1 MPIYFDKLKE
11 WASKVDSANDALAQK
26 PKSHTIDF
34 NAIRKEAELDDEV
47 GLDKRNPY
55 YEITPAKLVAREL
68 AEKKRKSQEEVAKAK
83 AYTETDEF
91 QKLLNGTS
99 YRDKEVETSGFTWGG
114 EAMRAQERAIEAGK
128 KINATAEER
137 EVQDARDLKH
147 AVDSGAG
154 RFMAGLAQGVSL
166 EPLNRY
172 SWQEETETEKQLNEL
187 INNTTAGQAG
197 KLAGTAIQ
205 YAMPYEMGLG
215 GALKEVPAIAKL
227 GKVGAEIATD
237 AILSAPLNAL
247 NVAKEGYEGE
257 EAFKEFLKQEALDIA
272 LGAGVEVLG
281 SLIGTVLKS
290 GKVIKSGNDFSNL
303 TKEEKKEVAEKISRV
318 KRRTLASI
326 DEEELAELGLKPED
340 VPPTT
345 YPITD
350 KRLGQTP
357 ESKPMPPKAE
367 TVETSPNQNPEE
379 TYYVFDEEEEAF
391 AESLAKNGFVKT
403 GEKNIDNM
411 AGNKMPPR
419 ETGDAKRNKLEAKID
434 RAAEKK
440 LAYEQE
446 AEHLHRLFYT
456 QQITADEY
464 RTRLKELR
472 PKFFNARRDF
482 DKFVDQIIEYDK
494 SKPPSKDLG
503 ADTNRILPTVEENAE
518 VYGTIEG
525 TSTPKATAFGEVSRT
540 AKTVDEN
547 AIVTPQAQKMFDEE
561 LVAGTF
567 SKSYKSNPVTV
578 EKANK
583 TIETDGLDGAYDKFK
598 EGLEVGNEDTIAL
611 GARLI
616 QELQKS
622 GDNDKLMTVVTDYID
637 LLSRKGRELQAASI
651 IKRLTPE
658 GRLVIAQ
665 KTAKRLGDQFNGANP
680 NKYIEIKLSD
690 DAINAIKNAKTEKE
704 ILEANKKAVIEM
716 WNQIPADFIDKLNAY
731 RYMSM
736 LINPRTWA
744 RNTLGNLLFTPVRA
758 TKNALGAGMEKLFI
772 KNGERTKTILT
783 ANDKPFLDAATK
795 DWENI
800 GKEVYSSGG
809 EYSSKT
815 RPSEAIIFRTK
826 WLDKVRKFGSDALE
840 WQDELVGG
848 RVYRNSFAKYMK
860 ANNISVEDLA
870 KNDVLEK
877 VRLHAMKEAERA
889 TFRENTAISNAISK
903 ASRRKNNSL
912 PQVAKSM
919 FIEGVLPFKKTP
931 VNVLWRGLEYSP
943 LGFVEAA
950 YRAINYKKH
959 GLSSPAEVIDALAA
973 GTTGSALL
981 ALGYHLYNL
990 GMLNASSDKSDK
1002 SYYEDM
1008 LGKQSYSIT
1017 LGDGTYT
1024 VDWISPAAMPLL
1036 VGAEVASLA
1045 DGQGIDGYAVID
1057 GLSKIADP
1065 LIETSMLKG
1074 LNDALRYNYG
1084 ENPLLPAVG
1093 NILLSYANQFV
1104 PTVAGQLARTLDQ
1117 TRRSTISTNESST
1130 LRTLE
1135 KVANKNIAKLPFAS
1149 TTLPEYVDVWGRT
1162 QEQGGAFAQFINPGY
1177 YSETKI
1183 TPVDREIMDMGE
1195 YDESVYPSLYYKY
1208 EQTFEK
1214 EKYRMSEDDLARFQK
1229 TSGQYKYNELGQLFR
1244 TQAYKTATDDEK
1256 VKMITKVYEEAN
1268 EIAKAEFLVSKGIP
1282 SQRAYLTTD
1291 KQREAYKP
1299 ELGISPKEFK
1309 LALIEMGHIAD
1320 TDGSGGTSS
1329 EDYQAYLNSKY
1340 GNNTAL
1346 KRALFEAKA
1355 PSKWNNP
1362 Y

>member
-11 WASKVDSANDALAQK
+11 WASKVDSANDALARK

-34 NAIRKEAELDDEV
+34 NAIRKEAELDDEA

-154 RFMAGLAQGVSL
+154 RFMTGLAQGVSL

-187 INNTTAGQAG
+187 IDNTTTGQAG

-257 EAFKEFLKQEALDIA
+257 EAFKEFLKQEGLDIA

-290 GKVIKSGNDFSNL
+290 GKVIKSGNDVSKL

-345 YPITD
+345 YPKTD
-350 KRLGQTP
+350 KRLGQAP

-367 TVETSPNQNPEE
+367 TAP
-379 TYYVFDEEEEAF
+379 
-391 AESLAKNGFVKT
+391 L
-403 GEKNIDNM
+403 
-411 AGNKMPPR
+411 
-419 ETGDAKRNKLEAKID
+419 
-434 RAAEKK
+434 
-440 LAYEQE
+440 
-446 AEHLHRLFYT
+446 
-456 QQITADEY
+456 
-464 RTRLKELR
+464 
-472 PKFFNARRDF
+472 
-482 DKFVDQIIEYDK
+482 
-494 SKPPSKDLG
+494 KDLG

-622 GDNDKLMTVVTDYID
+622 GNNDKLMTVVTDYID

-658 GRLVIAQ
+658 GRLIIAQ
-665 KTAKRLGDQFNGANP
+665 KTAKKLGDQFNGANP

-704 ILEANKKAVIEM
+704 IVEANKKAVLEM
-716 WNQIPADFIDKLNAY
+716 WDQIPANFIDKLNAY

-744 RNTLGNLLFTPVRA
+744 RNTFGNILFTPVRA
-758 TKNALGAGMEKLFI
+758 TKNALGAGMEKMFI

-795 DWENI
+795 DWGNI

-870 KNDVLEK
+870 KSDVLEK
-877 VRLHAMKEAERA
+877 VRAHAMKEAERA

-919 FIEGVLPFKKTP
+919 FVEGVLPFKKTP

-950 YRAINYKKH
+950 YRAVNYKKH
-959 GLSSPAEVIDALAA
+959 GLSNPAEVIDALAA

-1036 VGAEVASLA
+1036 VGAEIASLA

-1183 TPVDREIMDMGE
+1183 TPVDKEILDMGE
-1195 YDESVYPSLYYKY
+1195 YDESIYPSLYYKY

-1214 EKYRMSEDDLARFQK
+1214 ETYRMSEKDLARFQK
-1229 TSGQYKYNELGQLFR
+1229 TSGKYKYNELEKLFK
-1244 TQAYKTATDDEK
+1244 TDAYKTATDDDK
-1256 VKMITKVYEEAN
+1256 VKMISKVYEDAN

-1282 SQRAYLTTD
+1282 SNRAYLTTE
-1291 KQREAYKP
+1291 KQREAYNKD
-1299 ELGISPKEFK
+1299 LGLSAKEFK
-1309 LALIEMGHIAD
+1309 LAIMDMENVED
-1320 TDGSGGTSS
+1320 TDNSNGISTK
-1329 EDYQAYLNSKY
+1329 EYKTYLDAKY

-1346 KRALFEAKA
+1346 KRALFAAKA
-1355 PSKWNNP
+1355 PSNWNNP